1 MRRCNLCLAAI
12 IVFFGIAMN
21 AQAQLKKG
29 HLYPKQQ
36 ENHQIS

>member
-1 MRRCNLCLAAI
+1 MRRCNLCLTAI
-12 IVFFGIAMN
+12 IVFLSIAMN

-29 HLYPKQQ
+29 HLYPEQQ